1 MFLFPTHTTTHTQI
15 DKVQMNAARMEN
27 RVKQEVAIHAKLKH
41 PSILQLYTFFE
52 DISYVYLVL
61 ELAHHGELQRYLKE
75 TGTRLTEIETANI
88 IGQVVKGLLYLHLQ
102 DIIHRDM
109 SLSNLLLTKDFQVK
123 IADFGLATMSGP
135 NEQHT
140 TLCGTPNYISPEV
153 ASRATHGR
161 PADVWGLGCM
171 LYTLLV
177 GTPPFDT
184 GGIKSTLIKV
194 VTSQFTLPAYLSAE
208 AKDLLNRL
216 LQKNPMERIRLDE
229 VLLHPFMTRIALSA
243 QISTK
248 NVTQAS
254 TDSGVLTTM
263 SSDASRN
270 ISHRLNRSRSEERY
284 RPNAAVQMDYELR
297 EQSPYSSVHRTA
309 DDRPDEMFFNAKP
322 YGSIEMHKEN
332 CGQPQQL
339 QHSNFSD
346 NVLNVISDFNRPTDP
361 GGGGGGSCMVKGRFL
376 PKPHSLLD
384 ATNQPNYTDRQQITN
399 TYTPLFQS
407 EKHPDQVQQPSV
419 PKRIAVPS
427 FCTDRLLPTRHKT
440 KNAILTIESDGS
452 VVIEFFK
459 FKSKYNEERIIDVC
473 RISGNGQN
481 IIVYQPNGGR

>member
-1 MFLFPTHTTTHTQI
+1 
-15 DKVQMNAARMEN
+15 MEN

-41 PSILQLYTFFE
+41 TSILQLYTFFE

-61 ELAHHGELQRYLKE
+61 ELAHHGELQRYLKD
-75 TGTRLTEIETANI
+75 TATRLTEIETANI
-88 IGQVVKGLLYLHLQ
+88 IGQVVKGLLYLHSQ

-123 IADFGLATMSGP
+123 IADFGLATLSGP
-135 NEQHT
+135 NERHT

-194 VTSQFTLPAYLSAE
+194 VTSQFSLPTYLSAE

-229 VLLHPFMTRIALSA
+229 VLVHPFMTRIALST
-243 QISTK
+243 QRSSK

-270 ISHRLNRSRSEERY
+270 FSHRYNRSRSEERY
-284 RPNAAVQMDYELR
+284 RPNGAMQLDYDVR
-297 EQSPYSSVHRTA
+297 QQSPYSSVHRLI
-309 DDRPDEMFFNAKP
+309 DDEPSEQMFCNATP
-322 YGSIEMHKEN
+322 YRSIEMHKEN
-332 CGQPQQL
+332 CGQQQH
-339 QHSNFSD
+339 HSNFSD
-346 NVLNVISDFNRPTDP
+346 NVLNVIGDFNRPADP
-361 GGGGGGSCMVKGRFL
+361 GGGNSLACMPMGRFL
-376 PKPHSLLD
+376 PKPNSLLD
-384 ATNQPNYTDRQQITN
+384 AATNQPNYTADYQQNTN
-399 TYTPLFQS
+399 QYTPLFQS
-407 EKHPDQVQQPSV
+407 EHHAHQAPVQQPSHPKQISV
-419 PKRIAVPS
+419 PA

-473 RISGNGQN
+473 RISRNGQN